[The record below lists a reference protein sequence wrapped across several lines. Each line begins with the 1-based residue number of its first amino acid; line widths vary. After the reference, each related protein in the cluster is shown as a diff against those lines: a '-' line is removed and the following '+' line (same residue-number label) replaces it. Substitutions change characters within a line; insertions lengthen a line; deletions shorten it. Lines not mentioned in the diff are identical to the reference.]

1 MRYKKT
7 LLIFFIILTFCVLG
21 YPAYL
26 LCGKTFSNLCLQ
38 YSSSEESTI
47 SHVDNIDSTSQNS
60 PYDLAF
66 AVLGDIHDNESD
78 FQDSVD
84 DIKSTD
90 IKLDALILNGDTVD
104 QGIASQYEEMK
115 NAIQKN
121 INNLPSTIIKNI
133 GNHEFYDYDHGNKS
147 KEDVDEKIQKYLD
160 FAQEKNVY
168 HDKWINQYHFIS
180 LGSED
185 GNSPTC
191 SSTSAF
197 ISNTQISWLEE
208 KLSENYEKGRPIFV
222 FLHQPLI
229 LNWGWG
235 DIPGTNVSSNLNNIF
250 SKYPEVIL
258 FNSHTHK
265 HLTEEC
271 INTNNGYTIGQ
282 TGAVSYTLFNN
293 SDNTLSRDHSY
304 TNGLLITI
312 KDNIVNI
319 RGRDF
324 KNHEWIFSKDIDFK

>member
-1 MRYKKT
+1 
-7 LLIFFIILTFCVLG
+7 
-21 YPAYL
+21 
-26 LCGKTFSNLCLQ
+26 
-38 YSSSEESTI
+38 
-47 SHVDNIDSTSQNS
+47 
-60 PYDLAF
+60 
-66 AVLGDIHDNESD
+66 
-78 FQDSVD
+78 
-84 DIKSTD
+84 
-90 IKLDALILNGDTVD
+90 
-104 QGIASQYEEMK
+104 MK

-191 SSTSAF
+191 NSTSAF
-197 ISNTQISWLEE
+197 ISNTQIAWLEE
-208 KLSENYEKGRPIFV
+208 KLAENYEKGRPIFV

-271 INTNNGYTIGQ
+271 INTNNGYTIVQ

-293 SDNTLSRDHSY
+293 SDNTLSRDFSY

-319 RGRDF
+319 KGRDF
-324 KNHEWIFSKDIDFK
+324 KNHEWIFSKDIHFK